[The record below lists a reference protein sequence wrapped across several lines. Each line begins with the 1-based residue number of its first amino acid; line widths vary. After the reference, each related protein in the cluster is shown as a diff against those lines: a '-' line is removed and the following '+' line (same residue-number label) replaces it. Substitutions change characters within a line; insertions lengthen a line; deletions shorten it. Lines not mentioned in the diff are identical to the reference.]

1 MPVLNEDFKLR
12 RLSSFFY
19 FLFLCGFELDHPDAT
34 PVSVPDWCDVF
45 LYAALNQSI
54 NQSINQ
60 NINPG
65 NKAHWGKHS
74 TLTERHSTKYTY
86 TVYTEC
92 GTDKSIDKIIQG
104 KTDLVTAEKTTKI
117 LMKGPEPSS
126 IIRLKFTTSI
136 LLSGGLIINK

>member
-54 NQSINQ
+54 NQSIRTLIQ
-60 NINPG
+60 ATRPTEVNIPR
-65 NKAHWGKHS
+65 S
-74 TLTERHSTKYTY
+74 QRDRHSTKYTY

-92 GTDKSIDKIIQG
+92 GIDKSIDKIIQG

-136 LLSGGLIINK
+136 LMSGVT